1 MSRAMR
7 YFALALAAS
16 PLVTYFVYRLARG
29 LGFLD
34 PPWNKEHE
42 YRRTIAAAMYAFVL
56 FLGIFLFGY
65 ANAWPRVWAIFGVV
79 NGLALVLFGAA
90 GISAGWKLWKLRH
103 PRPPPD
109 GGPVGASE
117 AVGDGGDEVARKPL
131 T

>member
-7 YFALALAAS
+7 YFVLALAAS
-16 PLVTYFVYRLARG
+16 PFVTYFVYRLAKG

-42 YRRTIAAAMYAFVL
+42 YRRTVTAAMYAFVL

-65 ANAWPRVWAIFGVV
+65 SNAWPRVWAIFGVV
-79 NGLALVLFGAA
+79 NALALVFFGAV

-103 PRPPPD
+103 PRPVADGD
-109 GGPVGASE
+109 GGRAPG
-117 AVGDGGDEVARKPL
+117 AVGDDGGEVAEKPL